1 MYSIHNRDDLQ
12 KLKKLNDINNK
23 LKEQRLKKKLGRQDF
38 HHNVNELFEPVTK
51 KQTHIQESISNQT
64 EKITENQEKSD
75 ASRQLITDAINQNT
89 LSAQKSNKKF
99 IQTINE
105 AVKDYDTISKH
116 STQTINDLV
125 KKNSISTDITHTLSN
140 LFTNTNPQFNI
151 HFIKEVNNYKFYINQ
166 YYKIPIKIEHQN
178 IIFLITNHS
187 YDLTDPNLEYFL
199 NNPDLKR
206 HQISNFVPIFNFLID
221 MNYDTKMGDKRS
233 ERYKLIKDL
242 FDQYLIKS
250 ESTSASGL
258 RSTKKDAKKD
268 ATKDV
273 KKDAKKQIIKND
285 DSKIIILSSDP
296 NELVNKLRIL
306 KQQRIAGNDSKLIN
320 THIEAI
326 VDQLLK
332 LDIINT
338 KEHSNILNL

>member
-1 MYSIHNRDDLQ
+1 MYTIKNRDDLE
-12 KLKKLNDINNK
+12 KLKKLNSLNEK

-89 LSAQKSNKKF
+89 LSAQKSNEKF
-99 IQTINE
+99 IQTINQGIE
-105 AVKDYDTISKH
+105 NYDAITKQNN
-116 STQTINDLV
+116 QTIKDLIQ
-125 KKNSISTDITHTLSN
+125 KNTISTDIAQTLSN

-151 HFIKEVNNYKFYINQ
+151 HFIKEVNNYKFYINH
-166 YYKIPIKIEHQN
+166 YYKIPIKIEDKK
-178 IIFLITNHS
+178 IIFINTKHE

-199 NNPDLKR
+199 NNSNLERDQITNFDL
-206 HQISNFVPIFNFLID
+206 IFYFSID
-221 MNYDTKMGDKRS
+221 MNYDINQGDKRS

-242 FDQYLIKS
+242 YNLYLIKT

-258 RSTKKDAKKD
+258 RST
-268 ATKDV
+268 

-338 KEHSNILNL
+338 KEHSNILKL